1 MDEYQDI
8 KELEYNLISALAG
21 RTNRDQNQ
29 RLNLFAVG
37 DDDQNIYSF
46 SGSPTEYIDRFEQD
60 YRAKAS
66 YLTENYRSTK
76 HIIAAANSVI
86 EPAGQRMKAD
96 RPIAV
101 NRARTR
107 EHPGGEWSLMDPVAQ
122 GRVQILPAGND
133 TITQAQLVVQE
144 LKRMAALDPEW
155 GWSNCAVIAR
165 NWGQLDPVRALC
177 QLEEIPVQVAPG
189 RISRLPGSCGRP
201 RRCSTGPRAGAGW

>member
-8 KELEYNLISALAG
+8 KEPEYNLISALAG
-21 RTNRDQNQ
+21 RTNRDQDQ

-46 SGSPTEYIDRFEQD
+46 SGSSTEFINRFEED

-86 EPAGQRMKAD
+86 EPAGQRMKSD
-96 RPIAV
+96 RPITV

-107 EHPGGEWSLMDPVAQ
+107 EQPGGGWSLMDPVTQ

-133 TITQAQLVVQE
+133 PISQAQLVVQE
-144 LKRMAALDPEW
+144 LKRMAGLDPKW
-155 GWSNCAVIAR
+155 
-165 NWGQLDPVRALC
+165 D
-177 QLEEIPVQVAPG
+177 
-189 RISRLPGSCGRP
+189 
-201 RRCSTGPRAGAGW
+201 